1 VPDYEVDDSISPELS
16 SSVLAALQ
24 EKFGGTEGDEVANV
38 LREFHWKLQPDTDER
53 IHLNILHAANDLEGV
68 RKLVELAKIDWR
80 DLIMATEYELRNG
93 KLVQTEWSKEM
104 ARKRE
109 ARHNAGKSTGH

>member
-1 VPDYEVDDSISPELS
+1 VDNSTNPELS

-24 EKFGGTEGDEVANV
+24 EKFSGADGEEVVNA
-38 LREFHWKLQPDTDER
+38 LREFHWKLRPSVDER
-53 IHLNILHAANDLEGV
+53 IHLNILHAANDLERV
-68 RKLVELAKIDWR
+68 RKLVDLAKKDWR

-109 ARHNAGKSTGH
+109 AEQTAKNR